1 MAQNEPRVWKKG
13 FRVICTSIYLL
24 LWIRSRLVTSRG
36 VNNGKLYLVFFAD
49 LNKQF
54 TAMIYESISRS
65 LFQDHVLVFSFIL
78 CVGILRQ
85 GGEINEDSWTCLLE
99 LAKPDSSHST
109 KSNEFFDLD
118 KPFWLTER
126 QWEQIHRASK
136 RLDCLARCDK
146 RHFDCSI
153 SCKV

>member
-1 MAQNEPRVWKKG
+1 M
-13 FRVICTSIYLL
+13 
-24 LWIRSRLVTSRG
+24 
-36 VNNGKLYLVFFAD
+36 FFAD

-99 LAKPDSSHST
+99 LAKPDSSHNT

-126 QWEQIHRASK
+126 QWDQIHRASK

-146 RHFDCSI
+146 RHFDRSI
-153 SCKV
+153 SCISKTGFIFVFTIFVQNEKWSPFLELTPTPLQMPRDVTNISED